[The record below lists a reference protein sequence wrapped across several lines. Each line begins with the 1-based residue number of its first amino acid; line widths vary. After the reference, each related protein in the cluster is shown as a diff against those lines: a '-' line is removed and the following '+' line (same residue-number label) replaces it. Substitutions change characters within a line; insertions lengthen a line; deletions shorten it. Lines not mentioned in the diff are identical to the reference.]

1 MALNGLEKVREG
13 GAGAGSPMTVMIHA
27 SAPQSPPP

>member
-1 MALNGLEKVREG
+1 MVLDGLEEVRDG

-27 SAPQSPPP
+27 SAARSPPP